1 MPRRVSFHASP
12 RAGSVRGGQLRRA
25 LAQEAARIMAEHGI
39 HDFLT
44 AKRKAAERLGVTD
57 TSSLPRNVEIEQAL
71 VEYQRLFAA
80 DTHEQTLQDQ
90 RRAALAAMRWLSQF
104 EPRLVGPVLS
114 GTATEHADIQLH
126 VFADRP
132 ENIALQLMDRG
143 VAHEITE
150 RRVRLDA
157 ERIKAYPGV
166 RFEVGNRRVE
176 ATVFPPDGIRQ
187 APVSPVDGRPMRRAD
202 ATELAELLQDT
213 RVGSG
218 LTV

>member
-1 MPRRVSFHASP
+1 M
-12 RAGSVRGGQLRRA
+12 
-25 LAQEAARIMAEHGI
+25 AQHGI

-57 TSSLPRNVEIEQAL
+57 LSALPRNVEIEQAL
-71 VEYQRLFAA
+71 IEYQRLFDAHG
-80 DTHEQTLQDQ
+80 HEQSLQDQ

-126 VFADRP
+126 LFADCP
-132 ENIALQLMDRG
+132 ENIALQLLDRG

-166 RFEVGNRRVE
+166 RFAVGHRRIE
-176 ATVFPPDGIRQ
+176 ATVFPRDGIRQ

-202 ATELAELLQDT
+202 AAELSALLQQDPAAH
-213 RVGSG
+213 
-218 LTV
+218 LTA